1 MKKKI
6 IAVLLASALTAMS
19 LAGCG
24 SNQEETAATETVE
37 TEKTEAVAEESET
50 AAEAEVE
57 PAAEESVEAPIVTE
71 KTELSFVFADGDEG
85 AKEMMNK
92 VVDNFNA
99 AYPDITVTIRPGN
112 GGAYSELLKTLDSV
126 DEFPDVME
134 MRDTAVYVRAGK
146 LAPLPD
152 EIVSMF
158 KTTVEFDGVT
168 YTAPMGG
175 ENTNGIIY
183 NKAYFDENGFTEPQT
198 YDEFITLCQAIISCW
213 RTGYLAHGIYFPQS
227 I

>member
-92 VVDNFNA
+92 VVD
-99 AYPDITVTIRPGN
+99 I
-112 GGAYSELLKTLDSV
+112 
-126 DEFPDVME
+126 
-134 MRDTAVYVRAGK
+134 
-146 LAPLPD
+146 
-152 EIVSMF
+152 
-158 KTTVEFDGVT
+158 
-168 YTAPMGG
+168 
-175 ENTNGIIY
+175 
-183 NKAYFDENGFTEPQT
+183 
-198 YDEFITLCQAIISCW
+198 
-213 RTGYLAHGIYFPQS
+213 
-227 I
+227 